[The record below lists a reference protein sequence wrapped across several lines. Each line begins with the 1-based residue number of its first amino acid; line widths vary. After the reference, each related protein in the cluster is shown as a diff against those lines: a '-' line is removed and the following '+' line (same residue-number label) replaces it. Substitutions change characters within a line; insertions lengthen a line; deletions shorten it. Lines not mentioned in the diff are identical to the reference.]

1 MRTRSADTEARHG
14 SSLLGAPFGQGPGP
28 AQELSGAFWGAK
40 GGNISIVQERLCLF
54 FFWAD
59 VCFR

>member
-28 AQELSGAFWGAK
+28 AQEELSGAFWEAK
-40 GGNISIVQERLCLF
+40 GGNISIVQ
-54 FFWAD
+54 D
-59 VCFR
+59 